1 MKVLDVQ
8 GAMKQRGHRETLSGI
23 NLTVAAGERVAL
35 LGHNGAGK
43 TTLMKI
49 ILGLTAM
56 DRGTVMIR
64 GQTVG
69 SAQARSD
76 VAYLPESVAF
86 HPVLSGREQLHHF
99 ARLKGESST
108 SADTLL
114 ERVGLADD
122 AERRV
127 ANYSK
132 GMCQRL
138 GLAQALLGRPALA
151 LLDEPTSGLDPVAR
165 WQFYELV
172 DELAAAGGAILLSSH
187 VLTEMEAKTDRIAI
201 LRKGRLVADDSLAAL
216 RRAAGLP
223 VRLQIAGRP
232 GSVETLLSNFG
243 GRRINGRSIELKC
256 REGEKLDNLSALGA
270 ARNLVEDIEVIP
282 PGLDE
287 LYRHFSLE
295 EGSDK

>member
-1 MKVLDVQ
+1 
-8 GAMKQRGHRETLSGI
+8 
-23 NLTVAAGERVAL
+23 
-35 LGHNGAGK
+35 
-43 TTLMKI
+43 
-49 ILGLTAM
+49 
-56 DRGTVMIR
+56 
-64 GQTVG
+64 
-69 SAQARSD
+69 
-76 VAYLPESVAF
+76 
-86 HPVLSGREQLHHF
+86 
-99 ARLKGESST
+99 
-108 SADTLL
+108 LL

-243 GRRINGRSIELKC
+243 GRRINDRSIELKC
-256 REGEKLDNLSALGA
+256 REDEKLDNLSALGA